1 MEYEIGTKFIK
12 RYGNTERELEVEDIL
27 KTYNSKN
34 ELVSIKYVCFY
45 KFLGQKVY
53 DYDVCGTSI
62 FRGLQKWRVYNGRK
76 NRGF

>member
-1 MEYEIGTKFIK
+1 MEYKIGTKFIK

-34 ELVSIKYVCFY
+34 ELVSTKYVCFY

-62 FRGLQKWRVYNGRK
+62 FRGLQKIESLRSKENGK
-76 NRGF
+76 